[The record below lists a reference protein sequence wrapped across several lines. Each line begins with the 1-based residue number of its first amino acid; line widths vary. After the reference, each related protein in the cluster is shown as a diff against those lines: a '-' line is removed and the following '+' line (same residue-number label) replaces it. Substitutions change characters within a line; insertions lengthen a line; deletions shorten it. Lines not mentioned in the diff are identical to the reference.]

1 MNYIIKQIFTII
13 FFLSFST
20 TSGNAKS
27 LKVIVLGDSLIAGYG
42 LIKKDGFINQ
52 LQNKINSNN
61 IKLNFVNGG
70 VSGET
75 SSGLLNRLEW
85 ILEERFDGIVVSI
98 GANDALR
105 GIDPKLTFE
114 NINNILNN
122 LKKKNIPSMLIGM
135 KAPNNLGKD
144 YVLEF
149 NKIYPNLAKTY
160 KISFYPFFLK
170 DVVLVPS
177 LNQNDMIHPNKE
189 GVKKIVD
196 NIYPYFLNFYRTFK
210 TIKD

>member
-13 FFLSFST
+13 FFLSFSI

-42 LIKKDGFINQ
+42 LMKKDGFINQ

-122 LKKKNIPSMLIGM
+122 LKKK
-135 KAPNNLGKD
+135 K
-144 YVLEF
+144 YTF
-149 NKIYPNLAKTY
+149 NVNRYE
-160 KISFYPFFLK
+160 S
-170 DVVLVPS
+170 S
-177 LNQNDMIHPNKE
+177 
-189 GVKKIVD
+189 
-196 NIYPYFLNFYRTFK
+196 
-210 TIKD
+210 